1 LFFAGR
7 KYQKRLLA
15 GEVSLDI
22 AQRVTD
28 VATAAMAEVVAG
40 GGVSREH
47 VEAVLAAKLGLG
59 NALFDKISE
68 AAVPYSGVAHAAV
81 SSKNSDSDCD
91 SDSSGSDSDSG
102 KFTVSDADIVERV
115 LYPMVNECYK
125 ILDEGITSKPEDVD
139 MTCVHAL
146 GFPTHTGGP
155 LWWAEKEVGAA
166 SVFEGLKKHRKE
178 DAANK
183 AEHWVPTTLLKD
195 VAASSSNVR
204 EELYFRSQQ

>member
-1 LFFAGR
+1 
-7 KYQKRLLA
+7 
-15 GEVSLDI
+15 
-22 AQRVTD
+22 
-28 VATAAMAEVVAG
+28 MAEVVAG
-40 GGVSREH
+40 GDVSREH
-47 VEAVLAAKLGLG
+47 VEAALAAKLGLG
-59 NALFDKISE
+59 KALFDKISE
-68 AAVPYSGVAHAAV
+68 AAVPYSGVTHAAV
-81 SSKNSDSDCD
+81 PSTN
-91 SDSSGSDSDSG
+91 SDSDSG

-146 GFPTHTGGP
+146 GFPTYTGGP

-166 SVFEGLKKHRKE
+166 SVFEGLKKHMG
-178 DAANK
+178 DDTVNK